1 MALIAVDAVVDIARD
16 PVVVEVVGVV
26 VAVASRALKDGVVVR
41 VNVASR
47 AHVVRAAMACRERRV
62 LCVVEGRAGPTRGV
76 MAVLAGCREELRLRR
91 MAGICRLV
99 VVRLMASV
107 ANRGQCCVIAVGV
120 AVATLPR
127 RHLVRTGK
135 RKSGVVVIKG

>member
-1 MALIAVDAVVDIARD
+1 
-16 PVVVEVVGVV
+16 
-26 VAVASRALKDGVVVR
+26 
-41 VNVASR
+41 
-47 AHVVRAAMACRERRV
+47 
-62 LCVVEGRAGPTRGV
+62 

-99 VVRLMASV
+99 VVRLMASE
-107 ANRGQCCVIAVGV
+107 ANRRQRCVIAVGV

-127 RHLVRTGK
+127 RRLVRTGK